1 MKGSSRR
8 DALTAKF
15 LLPPYA
21 LESSASTVGPKPS
34 GGRCTGIRALFA
46 RVRSS
51 PAPGAGLS
59 RGLGEMKTGYKRS
72 PRVFLL
78 AWSGPVYKR
87 FAATFG
93 ARCGGGETRAQGS
106 CASSGLCSPAPPDQ
120 ALEEVAYHWLFIRER
135 ASREGEES
143 ESLPASSH

>member
-106 CASSGLCSPAPPDQ
+106 CASSGLLFSRPTGPGSRGSSLSL
-120 ALEEVAYHWLFIRER
+120 ALH
-135 ASREGEES
+135 SG
-143 ESLPASSH
+143 ESLQRGRGK